1 MHERR
6 APGCGSTLMMAIA
19 FLPLL
24 RVRGGDSGGA
34 SVLATAA
41 NIAADIVP
49 AGMLPISMAVTLA
62 MQSAPP
68 MVAHPL
74 VVALVAG
81 FACVA
86 QRTLVL
92 IAEAVEQSGVT
103 PPSLA
108 EVWCS
113 SPVLGGPRTVW
124 LLDAAVLML
133 CSGCCLFYLCFIG
146 DLLSTAA
153 AGMLPASGTK
163 SAAPAQLE
171 QLHSLLRRRSVHI
184 VATASSV
191 LLPLCLLR
199 DLSMLAPFSAVG
211 VLACVFCTGFILW
224 RSLDG
229 SYKRGG
235 RLDRALIEEK
245 AQRPRPAAAADTAAS
260 ASAEMRRAGLQL
272 LRRVFR
278 RGHASGQPEGPFAGL
293 SAGRALPLINVISV
307 AFVAHYN
314 GAAYYEALQERSVAR
329 FATASAVALAGAA
342 IVYSVAGV
350 AGYACFGEAADCVA
364 LNNYASRADHVAT
377 AARLAMGVS
386 LLASFPLMFAG
397 LRTSALALA
406 RAADVGT
413 DTALASPA
421 VHRVVVAV
429 GLGAVTAA
437 AVATPDASL
446 VVGLV
451 GAALGSLFIYTLPP
465 ALHLLVG
472 AAPVASVAG
481 AVDVALCVLGLALAV
496 LGTQGAL
503 STMA

>member
-1 MHERR
+1 
-6 APGCGSTLMMAIA
+6 MMNTAA
-19 FLPLL
+19 VLPLL
-24 RVRGGDSGGA
+24 GLRGGGSGGL

-74 VVALVAG
+74 VVTLVAA

-92 IAEAVEQSGVT
+92 IAEAVEWSGVA
-103 PPSLA
+103 PSLA
-108 EVWCS
+108 EVWSS

-124 LLDAAVLML
+124 CIDVAVLML

-153 AGMLPASGTK
+153 AGMLPAASETTRLR
-163 SAAPAQLE
+163 SW
-171 QLHSLLRRRSVHI
+171 LRRRSVHI
-184 VATASSV
+184 VAMASSV

-211 VLACVFCTGFILW
+211 VLACVFCAGFILW

-229 SYKRGG
+229 SYKHGG
-235 RLDRALIEEK
+235 RLDRALMEE
-245 AQRPRPAAAADTAAS
+245 AAHRPPHAAAT
-260 ASAEMRRAGLQL
+260 EMGRARLRL

-278 RGHASGQPEGPFAGL
+278 RGRASGQPKGPFAGL

-314 GAAYYEALQERSVAR
+314 GAAYYEAMHERSVAR
-329 FATASAVALAGAA
+329 FAAASTVAFAGAA
-342 IVYSVAGV
+342 IVYSIAGV
-350 AGYACFGEAADCVA
+350 AGYACFGEAADTVV

-406 RAADVGT
+406 RAAGVAT
-413 DTALASPA
+413 DAALASPA
-421 VHRVVVAV
+421 AHRTVVGI
-429 GLGAVTAA
+429 GLAAVTAA

-451 GAALGSLFIYTLPP
+451 GAALGSLFIYSLPP

-472 AAPVASVAG
+472 AAPVGSVAG
-481 AVDVALCVLGLALAV
+481 AVDVALIVFGLALAV
-496 LGTQGAL
+496 LGTRGAL
-503 STMA
+503 CGLIEDG